1 MEEIKARAFEAR
13 DSYRAGFITRNETKV
28 YKFCGVHKMIQ
39 QEIEK
44 QKAYIQ
50 TLADGKHKKDAIQH
64 LKRLYR
70 KERLE
75 KRQRAST

>member
-1 MEEIKARAFEAR
+1 MEE
-13 DSYRAGFITRNETKV
+13 N
-28 YKFCGVHKMIQ
+28 
-39 QEIEK
+39 EK

-70 KERLE
+70 KKRLM
-75 KRQRAST
+75 KRGSK

>member
-1 MEEIKARAFEAR
+1 
-13 DSYRAGFITRNETKV
+13 
-28 YKFCGVHKMIQ
+28 MIQ

-70 KERLE
+70 KARLE
-75 KRQRAST
+75 KRQRASV

>member
-1 MEEIKARAFEAR
+1 
-13 DSYRAGFITRNETKV
+13 
-28 YKFCGVHKMIQ
+28 MIE

-44 QKAYIQ
+44 QKAYIK
-50 TLADGKHKKDAIQH
+50 TLPESKHKKDAIQH

-70 KERLE
+70 KARLE

>member
-1 MEEIKARAFEAR
+1 
-13 DSYRAGFITRNETKV
+13 
-28 YKFCGVHKMIQ
+28 MIE

-44 QKAYIQ
+44 QKDYIQ

-70 KERLE
+70 KARLE